1 MFEGCCVCIRNGDG
15 DSGARFRTGTEPKE
29 EKTSKNKKDGT
40 GSRLEPPVPS
50 FDLQRMRTALE

>member
-1 MFEGCCVCIRNGDG
+1 VCIRNGDG